1 MSTKANPI
9 KPEHVAKASTKNA
22 PVSTKHCIE
31 LCRWLR
37 YKNTSEAKKMLEEVI
52 GLKRAVPYR
61 KFVRDIGHRAG
72 MSTGRF
78 PQKASKEMLK
88 LVKSVEANAQG
99 KGLDIS
105 NLKIIRILANRAPTP
120 FTGSRH
126 RHGTKRT
133 HIEMEV
139 MERKSKSKD
148 TKDKKEDHKNK
159 QNNPNTTETKANL
172 NEKPKNK
179 PQSQDK
185 VQEHKN
191 LEPKTPENKAHQ
203 EKNKPSNTSP
213 QVTSPQV

>member
-1 MSTKANPI
+1 MKSKPI

-52 GLKRAVPYR
+52 ALKLAVPYR

-78 PQKASKEMLK
+78 PQKAAKEMLK
-88 LVKSVEANAQG
+88 LVTSIEANAQG

-133 HIEMEV
+133 HIELEV
-139 MERKSKSKD
+139 MERRAKPKD
-148 TKDKKEDHKNK
+148 AKNKDAKNKDAKNKEDNKKN
-159 QNNPNTTETKANL
+159 
-172 NEKPKNK
+172 NE
-179 PQSQDK
+179 
-185 VQEHKN
+185 
-191 LEPKTPENKAHQ
+191 ENK
-203 EKNKPSNTSP
+203 K
-213 QVTSPQV
+213 

>member
-1 MSTKANPI
+1 MSTKVKTI

-52 GLKRAVPYR
+52 ALKIAVPYR

-72 MSTGRF
+72 MSTGRY

-126 RHGTKRT
+126 RHGTKRS
-133 HIEMEV
+133 HIEIEV

-148 TKDKKEDHKNK
+148 TKDKKEDNKNN
-159 QNNPNTTETKANL
+159 QTHPATSGTKANVS
-172 NEKPKNK
+172 EKPKNK

-185 VQEHKN
+185 AQEHKN
-191 LEPKTPENKAHQ
+191 LGQPKNLENAHQ
-203 EKNKPSNTSP
+203 EKNKHSNTSP
-213 QVTSPQV
+213 QV

>member
-1 MSTKANPI
+1 MSTKVNPI
-9 KPEHVAKASTKNA
+9 KPEHMAKASTKNA

-52 GLKRAVPYR
+52 ALKIAVPYR

-105 NLKIIRILANRAPTP
+105 TLKIIKILANRAPTP

-139 MERKSKSKD
+139 MERKSKSKE
-148 TKDKKEDHKNK
+148 TKDKKEDQSNK
-159 QNNPNTTETKANL
+159 APKKIIDKVIDVKANL
-172 NEKPKNK
+172 NEKPKPK

-185 VQEHKN
+185 TQ
-191 LEPKTPENKAHQ
+191 ENKIQ
-203 EKNKPSNTSP
+203 EKTKSSNASTSP
-213 QVTSPQV
+213 QV

>member
-52 GLKRAVPYR
+52 ALKRAVPYR

-105 NLKIIRILANRAPTP
+105 NLKIIKILANRAPTP

-126 RHGTKRT
+126 RHGTKRS
-133 HIEMEV
+133 HIELEV
-139 MERKSKSKD
+139 MERKSKSNL
-148 TKDKKEDHKNK
+148 KDKKVDNKNN
-159 QNNPNTTETKANL
+159 QTHPATTETKANL
-172 NEKPKNK
+172 NKKPKPK
-179 PQSQDK
+179 PLSQDK
-185 VQEHKN
+185 AQEHKN
-191 LEPKTPENKAHQ
+191 PELKAPENKAHQ
-203 EKNKPSNTSP
+203 EKNKLSNTSP
-213 QVTSPQV
+213 QV

>member
-1 MSTKANPI
+1 MSTKNKQI

-105 NLKIIRILANRAPTP
+105 NLKIIKILANRAPTP

-126 RHGTKRT
+126 RHGTKRS

-139 MERKSKSKD
+139 MERRSKSKD
-148 TKDKKEDHKNK
+148 VKEKKEDKKNN
-159 QNNPNTTETKANL
+159 QSHPASTGIKANV

-185 VQEHKN
+185 VQEHKVQHQ
-191 LEPKTPENKAHQ
+191 HQ
-203 EKNKPSNTSP
+203 EKTKAQHTSP
-213 QVTSPQV
+213 QV

>member
-1 MSTKANPI
+1 MSTKDKQI

-52 GLKRAVPYR
+52 ALKIAVPYR

-78 PQKASKEMLK
+78 PQKAAKEMLK

-105 NLKIIRILANRAPTP
+105 NLKIIKILANRAPTP

-139 MERKSKSKD
+139 MERRSKNTKDVKNKD
-148 TKDKKEDHKNK
+148 TKKDAKNIEETK
-159 QNNPNTTETKANL
+159 VHQNINASKTNETKANL

-185 VQEHKN
+185 VQEHK
-191 LEPKTPENKAHQ
+191 TPEHNHQ
-203 EKNKPSNTSP
+203 EKTKTQHTSL
-213 QVTSPQV
+213 

>member
-1 MSTKANPI
+1 MSTKAKTI

-52 GLKRAVPYR
+52 ALKIAVPYR

-72 MSTGRF
+72 MSTGRY

-126 RHGTKRT
+126 RHGTKRS
-133 HIEMEV
+133 HIELEV
-139 MERKSKSKD
+139 MERKSKD
-148 TKDKKEDHKNK
+148 AKDKKEDNKNN
-159 QNNPNTTETKANL
+159 QTHPATTATKANL

-185 VQEHKN
+185 AQEHKS
-191 LEPKTPENKAHQ
+191 PEHKPQ
-203 EKNKPSNTSP
+203 EKNKHSNTSS
-213 QVTSPQV
+213 QV